1 LDQQEGSLMADDYL
15 SVSHS
20 VEGVPGDLILQV
32 IVTAS
37 GPARVDWGDSTPVE
51 TVGASSSTPHTYA
64 RAGNYRVNVTGH
76 SGLHQSFGVVTGSP
90 MPAWDATAVAEN
102 VQGPIDDLAAIAA
115 TTSRLG

>member
-37 GPARVDWGDSTPVE
+37 GPARVNWGDGATD
-51 TVGASSSTPHTYA
+51 TVAASSSTPHTYA

-76 SGLHQSFGVVTGSP
+76 SGLHQSFGVVMGSP
-90 MPAWDATAVAEN
+90 MPAWDATTVAEN
-102 VQGPIDDLAAIAA
+102 VQGPIEDAAAIAA
-115 TTSRLG
+115 TTSKLG